1 MHIKRQLTPKKW
13 PIVKKGTAYIVK
25 PNFNSE
31 NGLTILTILRDILKI
46 AQTRKEVKK
55 AIFSKNVLLNSKPLK
70 DEKHSAVLF
79 DTLSIIPAKKSYRLT
94 MSEGGKFKLDEIGE
108 RESSKKI
115 SKIVDK
121 RIISGKKIQINLLDG
136 RNFLSDLDCKVN
148 DSVVINLKDK
158 KIEKCI
164 PLKENARVLVYDGK
178 HTGKEGTVE
187 NIDKNHKIAELKIPD
202 GKINVLIKQIIVTE

>member
-70 DEKHSAVLF
+70 DEKHSAVL
-79 DTLSIIPAKKSYRLT
+79 
-94 MSEGGKFKLDEIGE
+94 
-108 RESSKKI
+108 
-115 SKIVDK
+115 
-121 RIISGKKIQINLLDG
+121 
-136 RNFLSDLDCKVN
+136 
-148 DSVVINLKDK
+148 
-158 KIEKCI
+158 
-164 PLKENARVLVYDGK
+164 VYDGK

>member
-1 MHIKRQLTPKKW
+1 M
-13 PIVKKGTAYIVK
+13 
-25 PNFNSE
+25 
-31 NGLTILTILRDILKI
+31 
-46 AQTRKEVKK
+46 
-55 AIFSKNVLLNSKPLK
+55 
-70 DEKHSAVLF
+70 
-79 DTLSIIPAKKSYRLT
+79 
-94 MSEGGKFKLDEIGE
+94 
-108 RESSKKI
+108 
-115 SKIVDK
+115 DK